1 MCANA
6 VINLGLLIQKFADA
20 GKIDI
25 KAAITDDALLASGAV
40 RRKVD
45 GIRVWAK
52 GEVTSKLNMNGSAL
66 RV

>member
-6 VINLGLLIQKFADA
+6 VINLGLIQKFADA

-25 KAAITDDALLASGAV
+25 KAAITEDALIASGAV

-45 GIRVWAK
+45 GIRVLAK
-52 GEVTSKLNMNGSAL
+52 GEVTSKLNMHGSAL